1 LSELVTKPPDKLE
14 ALRAALREQGVG
26 VQVVTAYSLD
36 ETRRS
41 AFAQAFSQLAG
52 RPVTPSF
59 TEDPVLR
66 AGTCVRA
73 GSWVLMANLRDEL
86 SFFSEMFDHGE

>member
-1 LSELVTKPPDKLE
+1 VRIK
-14 ALRAALREQGVG
+14 
-26 VQVVTAYSLD
+26 VVTAYPLG
-36 ETRRS
+36 EPRRS

-52 RPVTPSF
+52 RPLAPSF
-59 TEDPVLR
+59 AEDPVLQ
-66 AGTCVRA
+66 AGTCVMA